1 MKFFTFVIAAMIYMV
16 SAATD
21 YCMVGSD
28 TLCQK
33 YGSDYCC
40 ALIDVTKDGFREQ
53 YHACA
58 SRTGIEYLRGKFS
71 GGGYSGTWRCDSAFN
86 ALSHKLGS
94 MLTVALVAVLASA
107 Q

>member
-1 MKFFTFVIAAMIYMV
+1 MKNFMALALVATLLSCVN
-16 SAATD
+16 AATD

-40 ALIDVTKDGFREQ
+40 ALISVTKDGFSES

-58 SRTGIEYLRGKFS
+58 SRTGIEYL
-71 GGGYSGTWRCDSAFN
+71 
-86 ALSHKLGS
+86 
-94 MLTVALVAVLASA
+94 
-107 Q
+107 

>member
-1 MKFFTFVIAAMIYMV
+1 MKNIILAIVAICLMNSV

-40 ALIDVTKDGFREQ
+40 AIIDVTKDGFRES

-71 GGGYSGTWRCDSAFN
+71 GGGYSGTW
-86 ALSHKLGS
+86 
-94 MLTVALVAVLASA
+94 
-107 Q
+107 